1 MRSPEPPPGAIEG
14 ALEQAM
20 RDEMELPSWIP
31 GADQGTRRDTGDP
44 DDFGAAGDVGAAT
57 DVGAAADAGT
67 AADAGAAADAGTAA
81 DAGEIAGQPEPRFPP
96 PAVIGQPPSFGPFL
110 GPPPESPAATSGL
123 AVPDTVLDG
132 AELPGLTIRG
142 ASLRGDDH
150 HARQEVRQDSMG
162 MWRIS
167 DGETAAILVC
177 AADGVGSQPLSH
189 LGAAHACA
197 ALRKRL
203 GRVVTGL
210 FQAAD
215 EGSLTEFCQDVIADV
230 GDAIDDVAGQQ
241 GVDPKAL
248 STTLAAAVIEASP
261 AHEDERRYVILNV
274 GDATAFVL
282 RDGEFLACLADGH
295 DAAAP
300 IASTGTWALPAS
312 VGPVG
317 TAAGTIG
324 PRDMLMVCTDGMS
337 NPMLNRDVRD
347 QLARWWGGDT
357 VPGLPEFGW
366 QLSYRVRTFSDDRT
380 AVCVWG
386 RGQ

>member
-1 MRSPEPPPGAIEG
+1 MRSPEPPPRAIE
-14 ALEQAM
+14 
-20 RDEMELPSWIP
+20 DEMELPSWVP
-31 GADQGTRRDTGDP
+31 GAEQGTRRD
-44 DDFGAAGDVGAAT
+44 AG
-57 DVGAAADAGT
+57 
-67 AADAGAAADAGTAA
+67 
-81 DAGEIAGQPEPRFPP
+81 DAGEQPSGEQPSGAQGAGGEEYPAAGEYREGPGAAEPGPEPRFPA
-96 PAVIGQPPSFGPFL
+96 PAVIGPAPSFGPFL
-110 GPPPESPAATSGL
+110 GPLPESPAATAGL
-123 AVPDTVLDG
+123 AVPDTALDG

-162 MWRIS
+162 MWRVW

-197 ALRKRL
+197 ALRKRA
-203 GRVVTGL
+203 GRSVTEL
-210 FQAAD
+210 FGAAD
-215 EGSLTEFCQDVIADV
+215 DGSLAELAAHVV
-230 GDAIDDVAGQQ
+230 GDICRAIDEVAAHE
-241 GVDPKAL
+241 GVEPKAL
-248 STTLAAAVIEASP
+248 STTLAAALVEASP
-261 AHEDERRYVILNV
+261 ASADERRYLILNV

-282 RDGEFLACLADGH
+282 RDGEFRPCLAGRH
-295 DAAAP
+295 DPDAP
-300 IASTGTWALPAS
+300 ITSSGTWALPTA

-317 TAAGTIG
+317 TAVGTIG

-337 NPMLNRDVRD
+337 GPMLNRDVRER
-347 QLARWWGGDT
+347 LARWWGGDT
-357 VPGLPEFGW
+357 IPGLPEFGW

>member
-1 MRSPEPPPGAIEG
+1 MRSPEPPGE
-14 ALEQAM
+14 ALEDQAM
-20 RDEMELPSWIP
+20 EDEAMEGQATEEELELPAWVP
-31 GADQGTRRDTGDP
+31 RADQGTRRD
-44 DDFGAAGDVGAAT
+44 AGD
-57 DVGAAADAGT
+57 
-67 AADAGAAADAGTAA
+67 
-81 DAGEIAGQPEPRFPP
+81 AGQRPPGAGGEEDQEAERYQDRSGVRDPGPEPRFPA
-96 PAVIGQPPSFGPFL
+96 PAVIGPAPSFGPFL
-110 GPPPESPAATSGL
+110 GPLPESPAAASGL

-132 AELPGLTIRG
+132 AEFPGLTIRG

-162 MWRIS
+162 MWRVS

-197 ALRKRL
+197 ALSKRI
-203 GRVVTGL
+203 GRTVTEFFEATEG
-210 FQAAD
+210 
-215 EGSLTEFCQDVIADV
+215 GSLAGLAEHVI
-230 GDAIDDVAGQQ
+230 GDICRAIDEVARQQ
-241 GVDPKAL
+241 GVEPKAL
-248 STTLAAAVIEASP
+248 STTLAAALIEASP
-261 AHEDERRYVILNV
+261 ASEDERRYVILSV

-282 RDGEFLACLADGH
+282 RGGEFLPCLPGSH
-295 DAAAP
+295 DPDAP
-300 IASTGTWALPAS
+300 ITSTGTWALPAS

-337 NPMLNRDVRD
+337 NPMLNRDVRE
-347 QLARWWGGDT
+347 QLARWWGGDA
-357 VPGLPEFGW
+357 VPGLPQFGW

>member
-1 MRSPEPPPGAIEG
+1 
-14 ALEQAM
+14 
-20 RDEMELPSWIP
+20 MELPSWVP
-31 GADQGTRRDTGDP
+31 GSDQGTRRDAD
-44 DDFGAAGDVGAAT
+44 GAGEQPPGAQ
-57 DVGAAADAGT
+57 GEEYAAAEEYQEQPGAGEVS
-67 AADAGAAADAGTAA
+67 AREVSAREAGAGQAGAEQPG
-81 DAGEIAGQPEPRFPP
+81 AGEARQQPRFPA
-96 PAVIGQPPSFGPFL
+96 PAVIGPAPSFGPFL
-110 GPPPESPAATSGL
+110 GPLPESPAATAGL

-132 AELPGLTIRG
+132 AEFPGLTIRG
-142 ASLRGDDH
+142 ASMRGDDH

-162 MWRIS
+162 MWRVW
-167 DGETAAILVC
+167 DGETAAILLC

-197 ALRKRL
+197 ALRSRAGRSVTQLLAASQDGSLAELAAHVIGDICLAIDEVARRL
-203 GRVVTGL
+203 GV
-210 FQAAD
+210 
-215 EGSLTEFCQDVIADV
+215 E
-230 GDAIDDVAGQQ
+230 
-241 GVDPKAL
+241 PKAL
-248 STTLAAAVIEASP
+248 STTLAAALVEAGP
-261 AHEDERRYVILNV
+261 ATEDERRYLILNV

-282 RDGEFLACLADGH
+282 RDGEFVPCLGGSH
-295 DAAAP
+295 DPNAP
-300 IASTGTWALPAS
+300 ITSSGTWALPTA

-317 TAAGTIG
+317 TAVGTIG

-357 VPGLPEFGW
+357 IPGLPEFGW

>member
-1 MRSPEPPPGAIEG
+1 MRAPEPPD
-14 ALEQAM
+14 QAM
-20 RDEMELPSWIP
+20 RDDMGEIELPSWIP
-31 GADQGTRRDTGDP
+31 GADQGTSSDSD
-44 DDFGAAGDVGAAT
+44 DVGEL
-57 DVGAAADAGT
+57 ADE
-67 AADAGAAADAGTAA
+67 
-81 DAGEIAGQPEPRFPP
+81 AGEVAVEPRFPA
-96 PAVIGQPPSFGPFL
+96 PAVIGPAPSFGPFL
-110 GPPPESPAATSGL
+110 GPLPETPAATAGL

-162 MWRIS
+162 MWQVS

-197 ALRKRL
+197 ALRKRI
-203 GRVVTGL
+203 GRTVTEL
-210 FQAAD
+210 FRAAAD
-215 EGSLTEFCQDVIADV
+215 GSLDEICEHVV
-230 GDAIDDVAGQQ
+230 GDVCRAIDEVARQEGAE
-241 GVDPKAL
+241 PKAL
-248 STTLAAAVIEASP
+248 STTLAAALVEAAP
-261 AHEDERRYVILNV
+261 AGEDGRRYVILNV

-282 RDGEFLACLADGH
+282 RDGEFRPCLADTH

-312 VGPVG
+312 VGAVG
-317 TAAGTIG
+317 TAAGMIG

-337 NPMLNRDVRD
+337 NPMLNREVRE
-347 QLARWWGGDT
+347 QLARWWGGGA
-357 VPGLPEFGW
+357 VPGLAEFGW